1 MIKLPVKDCETI
13 PWMSKAEI
21 PTIKAALSAWRRLRR
36 EDKARIHAIG
46 AYVAA
51 CSTPENAVDAILFD
65 IAYQLEKLA
74 AIDKRIKTEAKK
86 CAKH

>member
-1 MIKLPVKDCETI
+1 MKVPIKDFETI

-21 PTIKAALSAWRRLRR
+21 PAMKLALSAWRRLRR

-51 CSTPENAVDAILFD
+51 CSTPENGVDAILFNV
-65 IAYQLEKLA
+65 ACQLENLA
-74 AIDKRIKTEAKK
+74 AIDKRMKTEAKK